1 MPNRFGKLYR
11 LALVLGFVSVLSV
24 SLTAHAEDAMP
35 EGSLEDSPQDTP
47 ESATQAAAEGESGAM
62 TEAAPRQQGPGHL
75 EPWQHAQQALA
86 EASKES
92 ERLWLELSYPQREDS
107 VQVLALQQA
116 PRTAHPHGAV
126 LLLHDIDQHADWPGL
141 VHHLRTQLPDSGW
154 HTLALNLPL
163 HSKTGPAK
171 RTLPPKQFEQIVMTP
186 ALAQRLNPSSS
197 GGAEEAEGAA
207 EAGAEDGSDNSADAA
222 ADESSQEASAPDAS
236 ENESSEQDIDIN
248 LAKANEAQQA
258 LAEESVLPP
267 LPYAD
272 KALEHIK
279 AGMDALV
286 DQGFR
291 NIAIVAVGHSAHL
304 ALAYL
309 KPDAATYKNKG
320 LALILVAP
328 HFSAPFDEDIAE
340 ALGEQFKA
348 PVLDLV
354 DSSVPRQVTEAR
366 MRQAMARRAE
376 TENYTQV
383 RFAALF
389 SDTKQKSVLRRIDAW
404 LERYA
409 PGMAGKAVR
418 R

>member
-1 MPNRFGKLYR
+1 MPNRFGKLSR
-11 LALVLGFVSVLSV
+11 LALVLGFLSVLSV
-24 SLTAHAEDAMP
+24 SITAHAEDAAPDGSLVDMP
-35 EGSLEDSPQDTP
+35 EGS
-47 ESATQAAAEGESGAM
+47 TQAAAEGDAGAM
-62 TEAAPRQQGPGHL
+62 TEATPRKKGPGYI

-92 ERLWLELSYPQREDS
+92 ERLWLELTYPQREDS

-116 PRTAHPHGAV
+116 PRTAQPHGAV

-141 VHHLRTQLPDSGW
+141 VHHLRTQLPDAGW

-163 HSKTGPAK
+163 HSKTSSAK
-171 RTLPPKQFEQIVMTP
+171 RTLPPKQFEQILMTP
-186 ALAQRLNPSSS
+186 ALAQRLNPSSVV
-197 GGAEEAEGAA
+197 GAEGGE
-207 EAGAEDGSDNSADAA
+207 DAA
-222 ADESSQEASAPDAS
+222 ASEAEETAQEPSAPDAGDPS
-236 ENESSEQDIDIN
+236 ADDSNAAESSEPEQGIDIN
-248 LAKANEAQQA
+248 LAKANEAEAA
-258 LAEESVLPP
+258 LSDEPALPP

-272 KALEHIK
+272 KALVHIK
-279 AGMDALV
+279 GGMDALV
-286 DQGFR
+286 EQGFR

-309 KPDAATYKNKG
+309 KPDAATYEDKG
-320 LALILVAP
+320 LALVLVAP

-340 ALGEQFKA
+340 ALGEEFKA

-354 DSSVPRQVTEAR
+354 DSSVPKQVTEAR
-366 MRQAMARRAE
+366 SRKNMARRAQ

-383 RFAALF
+383 LFPALF

-409 PGMAGKAVR
+409 PGMTGKAVR